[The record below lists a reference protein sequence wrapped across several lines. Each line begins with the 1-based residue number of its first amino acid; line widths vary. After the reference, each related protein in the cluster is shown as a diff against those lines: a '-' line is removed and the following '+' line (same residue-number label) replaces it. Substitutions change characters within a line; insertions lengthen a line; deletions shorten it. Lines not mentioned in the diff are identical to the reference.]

1 MLRARGDDSS
11 SLPHSLSLSLYI
23 YIYYLVGLRLNASL
37 TPKWDWLS
45 CKIPDEMLLA
55 LLVLYA

>member
-1 MLRARGDDSS
+1 MILHL
-11 SLPHSLSLSLYI
+11 SLTHSLSLS
-23 YIYYLVGLRLNASL
+23 IYYLVGLRLNASL